1 MKGTVALLIGLAIVS
16 SNCGFGQGLKAI
28 SLPIATPKLK
38 PQTDF
43 TTWQKQKFGVLTTE
57 LSPSVLVLCRTKV
70 LHLFRNM
77 ERWGLEPPTFIA
89 IPTREGVQ
97 IFQRNKFTLLPMNEA
112 WLLCWFNGAK
122 GWRYDAP
129 TLLVLQRKPSEIS
142 ITEEGLTLKFP
153 KEAGFI
159 VIMPLFGYFKVP
171 MNREGDYLAQHRLLS
186 RGIATNTWVSNLPK
200 PVIERCRFFAR
211 MLRMFPIH
219 CKEEFTVD
227 GDTILVRYSFSYLPI
242 ADEWRTKPIKFAP
255 LPPVLALAHWSGVRV
270 AEKPFPMEFS
280 QPIRDVDLFTPYGP
294 FMGVENKNSYTVKM
308 RVLHHV
314 HFAEKWQP
322 PETKRHPS
330 VAAALKR
337 LENTLAQKFRTKSWQ
352 QIWDHGG
359 PENYCWQ
366 VMGDRWYAK
375 ALPYLPKDLQER
387 VKTVLVDYLR
397 EFVLQEGNYKSFRSM
412 LLLVGPGIGTWG
424 SYDDAGKFSSNLLE
438 TVWNIAYYAGGWEII
453 RQRWQT
459 VKRFFITPLECD
471 WKSVGRYA
479 IAEMGDEAA
488 PPLSM
493 ARLAYQ
499 VGDYETYAF
508 ACYIFAR
515 ELVHHYVKQVG
526 ASYFRLNQPWHSE
539 EFMPEEVYLT
549 NLWGDLAG
557 WQIDGPTYPK
567 VTGER
572 QFNNRWVRFS
582 CEEVAW
588 FYQGVLHS
596 EVSAEMDLLTE
607 RAKRQKGEEETPYR
621 LLQDT
626 AHIAPS
632 IVRLRALLLNEPPE
646 KLATIAPPESWQVGR
661 GADVAAMCVSF
672 LRTSRPVQRVR
683 LIPPIK
689 TNFALGLERA
699 REFSEYPALAL
710 TAEAS
715 MAKELP
721 EKMRGYPFLR
731 WWGWRAPKAVSGIQ
745 WGESWSFGQIVPEG
759 FAVKQAEAKRLNWN
773 TVVWFF
779 EL

>member
-1 MKGTVALLIGLAIVS
+1 MERLEALLVVLLMSLASV
-16 SNCGFGQGLKAI
+16 GFGQGLKTL
-28 SLPIATPKLK
+28 SLPYSSPRLK
-38 PQTDF
+38 PQVDF
-43 TTWQKQKFGVLTTE
+43 ATWQRQQFGVLTTE
-57 LSPSVLVLCRTKV
+57 LSPAVLVLCRTKV
-70 LHLFRNM
+70 VHLFRNM

-89 IPTREGVQ
+89 VPTAKGVKV
-97 IFQRNKFTLLPMNEA
+97 IERNGFAPSPMNEA

-129 TLLVLQRKPSEIS
+129 VLLVLQRKPSEIS
-142 ITEEGLTLKFP
+142 INEEGLTLKFP

-159 VIMPLFGYFKVP
+159 AVMPLFGYFKVP
-171 MNREGDYLAQHRLLS
+171 MNREGDYLAQHGLPS
-186 RGIATNTWVSNLPK
+186 KGIATKTWVSNLPK
-200 PVIERCRFFAR
+200 AVIERCRFFAR

-219 CKEEFTVD
+219 CKEEFAVD
-227 GDTILVRYSFSYLPI
+227 GDTLIVRYSFSYLPI
-242 ADEWRTKPIKFAP
+242 ADEWGTQPIKFAP
-255 LPPVLALAHWSGVRV
+255 LPPVLALAYWSGVRV
-270 AEKPFPMEFS
+270 AKKPFPMEFS
-280 QPIRDVDLFTPYGP
+280 QTIRDVDLFTPYGP
-294 FMGVENKNSYTVKM
+294 FMGVENEDSYTVRM

-322 PETKRHPS
+322 PDTKRHPS

-337 LENTLAQKFRTKSWQ
+337 LENTLAQKFQTKNWQ

-375 ALPYLPKDLQER
+375 ALPYLPKDLQEK
-387 VKTVLVDYLR
+387 VKTVLIDYLR
-397 EFVLQEGNYKSFRSM
+397 EFVLQEDNYKPFRSM

-424 SYDDAGKFSSNLLE
+424 GYDDAGKFSSNLLE

-488 PPLSM
+488 PPLAM

-596 EVSAEMDLLTE
+596 EVSDEMDSLTE
-607 RAKRQKGEEETPYR
+607 RARRQKGEEETPYR

-632 IVRLRALLLNEPPE
+632 IIRLRALLLNEPPE
-646 KLATIAPPESWQVGR
+646 KLAAIAPPESWQVGR
-661 GADVAAMCVSF
+661 GADVSAMCVSF
-672 LRTSRPVQRVR
+672 LRTSHPIQRVR
-683 LIPPIK
+683 LIPPVK
-689 TNFALGLERA
+689 TNFTLGLERV

-715 MAKELP
+715 TAKELP
-721 EKMRGYPFLR
+721 KEMRGYPFLR
-731 WWGWRAPKAVSGIQ
+731 WWGWRAPKPVSGIQ
-745 WGESWSFGQIVPEG
+745 GGEFWSFGQIVPEG
-759 FAVKQAEAKRLNWN
+759 FEVTQAESKRLNWN
-773 TVVWFF
+773 TLVWFF
-779 EL
+779 ES